1 MGREGGEIWQVG
13 YRAVSKRD
21 TSFSAWLRDNDE
33 PQIRMNEKVLR
44 NLSATLQRP
53 TLCQGCWTRNFYF
66 PAENAIH
73 ISYTSVIMLHLV
85 MQNKSPWNDICMK
98 LDDKMKKKKKLF
110 SLLDK
115 ACALHMMFSVMA
127 AFLTS
132 GSSQKKAQKRYKRTE
147 FITGCRVS
155 MRSPLPTKHHSKCFQ
170 ITEGERIDSVI
181 GKKKVHA
188 QERKRQT

>member
-1 MGREGGEIWQVG
+1 MGREGSEIWQVG

-53 TLCQGCWTRNFYF
+53 MLCQGCWTRNFYF
-66 PAENAIH
+66 PAENAFH

-98 LDDKMKKKKKLF
+98 LDDKMKKKKNYFLCWIKHALCTWCLVSWQRSSHLEAVKKKHRRGTKGLN
-110 SLLDK
+110 SLL
-115 ACALHMMFSVMA
+115 AAEWAWGALCLQNTTA
-127 AFLTS
+127 NAFKS
-132 GSSQKKAQKRYKRTE
+132 RK
-147 FITGCRVS
+147 
-155 MRSPLPTKHHSKCFQ
+155 
-170 ITEGERIDSVI
+170 ER
-181 GKKKVHA
+181 
-188 QERKRQT
+188 E